1 MNSKKLCSLGILDI
15 NINLFLYESQMM
27 DIDLKLDSYNSIDD
41 LQNLFEKLNSTLI
54 SQKNKN
60 TNEKEEEKSFHYF
73 NYENIIKL
81 DSDNCLIN
89 SLLYIN
95 KAYKNKTFIEFII
108 PDKIEFNDKNIFLK
122 NFLDEILTKN
132 YLFIVENDKIKNNFS
147 KVNFVIKIVDDIYDK
162 IKLTKKFEIIGNS
175 GISFEK
181 SVYSSEDNEDFEKLF
196 LNQFNY
202 NFNRID
208 YFLIDLK
215 QIRKILM
222 KEENIHIFLLKIIK
236 AFPKLKIIL
245 IIDENII
252 KENFSKEEIIYIK
265 KYLELCDIIFSFKN
279 NINNFLRFYYSSIKR
294 EITDKNPSKIFF
306 WLNNN
311 NFNLNNIDLI
321 TKDYNK
327 FRKNIP
333 RISLILDEFNLVH
346 IYEQDIIN
354 KNISFN
360 KFYRLSITQ
369 DEITEEK
376 NNYMI
381 SNADKLYHI
390 FIGGFLSRFLYNK
403 LYDIC
408 FEAGNL
414 LLKKALKILS
424 KNEMDK
430 EHDLFNVKVKNNGYK
445 IIEKMKND
453 IKKENNFV
461 LDCTNKEKSK
471 QKEYNILTDNNC
483 LGFLTSKY
491 FFKNNRE
498 PTLMDKVD
506 KILKSRKNKT
516 TLNSPTNI
524 EKCNLIMKEK
534 NISNKKS
541 MKRLL
546 PYIVNN
552 DIKNYQKA
560 KANLKPNNI
569 INLKTIPYLSHSK
582 HTNLN
587 MIKKSSHTN
596 NILKHCINNINKS
609 ENYNQFLFKVYL
621 PDINF
626 QDYIK
631 KITYK

>member
-41 LQNLFEKLNSTLI
+41 LPNLFEKLNSTLI

-60 TNEKEEEKSFHYF
+60 MNEKEEEKSFHYF

-175 GISFEK
+175 GISSEK

-222 KEENIHIFLLKIIK
+222 KEENIHTFLLKIIK

-252 KENFSKEEIIYIK
+252 KENSSKEEIIYIK

-321 TKDYNK
+321 IKDYNK

-333 RISLILDEFNLVH
+333 RISIILDEFNLVH

-424 KNEMDK
+424 KNEMDI

-552 DIKNYQKA
+552 LC
-560 KANLKPNNI
+560 NLI
-569 INLKTIPYLSHSK
+569 KTIK
-582 HTNLN
+582 
-587 MIKKSSHTN
+587 
-596 NILKHCINNINKS
+596 
-609 ENYNQFLFKVYL
+609 
-621 PDINF
+621 
-626 QDYIK
+626 
-631 KITYK
+631 

>member
-27 DIDLKLDSYNSIDD
+27 DIDLKIDSYNSIDD
-41 LQNLFEKLNSTLI
+41 LPYLFEKLNSTLI

-60 TNEKEEEKSFHYF
+60 MNEKEEEKSFHYF

-175 GISFEK
+175 GISSEK

-321 TKDYNK
+321 IKDYNK

-333 RISLILDEFNLVH
+333 RISIILDEFNLVH

-424 KNEMDK
+424 KNEMDI

-631 KITYK
+631 KNNL

>member
-175 GISFEK
+175 GISSEK

-222 KEENIHIFLLKIIK
+222 KEENIHTFLLKIIK

-252 KENFSKEEIIYIK
+252 KENSSKEEIIYIK

-321 TKDYNK
+321 IKDYNK

-333 RISLILDEFNLVH
+333 RISIILDEFNLVH

-424 KNEMDK
+424 KNEIDI

-631 KITYK
+631 KNNL

>member
-41 LQNLFEKLNSTLI
+41 LPNLFEKLNSTLI

-60 TNEKEEEKSFHYF
+60 MNEKEEEKSFHYF

-147 KVNFVIKIVDDIYDK
+147 KVNFVIKIVDDIHDK

-175 GISFEK
+175 GISSEK

-222 KEENIHIFLLKIIK
+222 KEENIHTFLLKIIK

-252 KENFSKEEIIYIK
+252 KENSSKEEIIYIK

-381 SNADKLYHI
+381 SNADKLYHL

-424 KNEMDK
+424 KNEMDI

-524 EKCNLIMKEK
+524 QKCNLIMKEK
-534 NISNKKS
+534 NISNKKR

-631 KITYK
+631 KNNL

>member
-41 LQNLFEKLNSTLI
+41 LPNLFEKLNSTLI

-60 TNEKEEEKSFHYF
+60 MNEKEEEKSFHYF

-147 KVNFVIKIVDDIYDK
+147 KVNFVIKIVDDIHDK

-175 GISFEK
+175 GISSEK

-222 KEENIHIFLLKIIK
+222 KEENIHTFLLKIIK

-381 SNADKLYHI
+381 SNADKLYHL

-424 KNEMDK
+424 KNEMDI

-524 EKCNLIMKEK
+524 QKCNLIMKEK
-534 NISNKKS
+534 NISNKKR

-631 KITYK
+631 KNNL

>member
-15 NINLFLYESQMM
+15 NINLFLYESQML

-222 KEENIHIFLLKIIK
+222 KEENIHTFLLKIIK

-582 HTNLN
+582 HTYLN

-631 KITYK
+631 KNNL

>member
-41 LQNLFEKLNSTLI
+41 LPNLFEKLNSTLI

-60 TNEKEEEKSFHYF
+60 MNEKEEEKSFHYF

-175 GISFEK
+175 GISSEK

-222 KEENIHIFLLKIIK
+222 KEENIHTFLLKIIK

-252 KENFSKEEIIYIK
+252 KENSSKEEIIYIK

-279 NINNFLRFYYSSIKR
+279 NIDNFLRFYYSSIKR

-321 TKDYNK
+321 IKDYNK

-333 RISLILDEFNLVH
+333 RISIILDEFNLVH

-424 KNEMDK
+424 KNEMDI

-631 KITYK
+631 KNNL

>member
-41 LQNLFEKLNSTLI
+41 LPNLFEKLNSTLI

-60 TNEKEEEKSFHYF
+60 MNEKEEEKSFHYF

-175 GISFEK
+175 GISSEK

-222 KEENIHIFLLKIIK
+222 KEENIHTFLLKIIK

-252 KENFSKEEIIYIK
+252 KENSSKEEIFYIK

-321 TKDYNK
+321 IKDYNK

-333 RISLILDEFNLVH
+333 RISIILDEFNLVH

-369 DEITEEK
+369 DEVTEEK

-424 KNEMDK
+424 KNEMDI

-524 EKCNLIMKEK
+524 GACNLIMKEK
-534 NISNKKS
+534 NISNKKR

-546 PYIVNN
+546 PYIANN

-626 QDYIK
+626 QDYI
-631 KITYK
+631 

>member
-60 TNEKEEEKSFHYF
+60 MNEKEEEKSFHYF

-132 YLFIVENDKIKNNFS
+132 YLFIVESDKIKNNFS

-222 KEENIHIFLLKIIK
+222 KEENIHTFLLKIIK

-252 KENFSKEEIIYIK
+252 KENSSKEEIIYIK

-279 NINNFLRFYYSSIKR
+279 NIDNFLRFYYSSIKR

-321 TKDYNK
+321 IKDYNK

-333 RISLILDEFNLVH
+333 RISIILDEFNLVH

-424 KNEMDK
+424 KNEMDI

-534 NISNKKS
+534 NISNKKR

-631 KITYK
+631 KNNL

>member
-60 TNEKEEEKSFHYF
+60 MNEKEEEKSFHYF

-175 GISFEK
+175 GISSEK

-424 KNEMDK
+424 KNEMDI

-524 EKCNLIMKEK
+524 QKCNLIMKEK
-534 NISNKKS
+534 NISNKKR

-631 KITYK
+631 KNNL

>member
-41 LQNLFEKLNSTLI
+41 LPNLFEKLNSTLI

-147 KVNFVIKIVDDIYDK
+147 KVNFVIKIVDDIHDK

-175 GISFEK
+175 GISSEK
-181 SVYSSEDNEDFEKLF
+181 SVYSFEDNEDFEKLF

-222 KEENIHIFLLKIIK
+222 KEENIHTFLLKIIK

-252 KENFSKEEIIYIK
+252 KENSSKEEIIYIK

-321 TKDYNK
+321 IKDYNK

-424 KNEMDK
+424 KNEIDI

-546 PYIVNN
+546 PFIVNN

-631 KITYK
+631 KNNL

>member
-27 DIDLKLDSYNSIDD
+27 DIDLKIDSYNSIDD
-41 LQNLFEKLNSTLI
+41 LPYLFEKLNSTLI

-147 KVNFVIKIVDDIYDK
+147 KVNFVIKIVDDIHDK

-175 GISFEK
+175 GISSEK

-222 KEENIHIFLLKIIK
+222 KEENIHTFLLKIIK

-279 NINNFLRFYYSSIKR
+279 NIDNFLRFYYSSIKR

-321 TKDYNK
+321 IKDYNK

-333 RISLILDEFNLVH
+333 RISIILDEFNLVH

-424 KNEMDK
+424 KNEMDI

-631 KITYK
+631 KNNL

>member
-41 LQNLFEKLNSTLI
+41 LPNLFEKLNSTLI

-60 TNEKEEEKSFHYF
+60 MNEKEEEKSFHYF

-147 KVNFVIKIVDDIYDK
+147 KVNFVIKIVDDIHDK

-175 GISFEK
+175 GISSEK

-252 KENFSKEEIIYIK
+252 KENSSKEEIIYIK

-376 NNYMI
+376 NTYMI

-424 KNEMDK
+424 KNEIDI

-498 PTLMDKVD
+498 P
-506 KILKSRKNKT
+506 
-516 TLNSPTNI
+516 
-524 EKCNLIMKEK
+524 
-534 NISNKKS
+534 
-541 MKRLL
+541 
-546 PYIVNN
+546 
-552 DIKNYQKA
+552 IKNYQKA

-587 MIKKSSHTN
+587 MIKKSSYTN

-631 KITYK
+631 KNNL

>member
-41 LQNLFEKLNSTLI
+41 LPNLFEKLNSTLI

-60 TNEKEEEKSFHYF
+60 MNEKEEEKSFHYF

-175 GISFEK
+175 GISSEK

-222 KEENIHIFLLKIIK
+222 KEENIHTFLLKIIK

-321 TKDYNK
+321 IKDYNK

-424 KNEMDK
+424 KNEMDI
-430 EHDLFNVKVKNNGYK
+430 EQDLFNVKVKNNGYK

-534 NISNKKS
+534 NISNKKR

-596 NILKHCINNINKS
+596 NMLKHCINNINKS

-631 KITYK
+631 KNNL

>member
-60 TNEKEEEKSFHYF
+60 MNEKEEEKSFHYF

-162 IKLTKKFEIIGNS
+162 IKITKKFEIIGNS
-175 GISFEK
+175 GISSEK

-252 KENFSKEEIIYIK
+252 KENSSKEEIIYIK

-321 TKDYNK
+321 IKDYNK

-333 RISLILDEFNLVH
+333 RISIILDEFNLVH

-424 KNEMDK
+424 KNEMDI

-631 KITYK
+631 KNNL

>member
-41 LQNLFEKLNSTLI
+41 LPNLFEKLNSTLI

-60 TNEKEEEKSFHYF
+60 MNEKEEEKSFHYF

-147 KVNFVIKIVDDIYDK
+147 KVNFVIKIVDDIHDK

-175 GISFEK
+175 GISSEK

-381 SNADKLYHI
+381 SNADKLYHL

-424 KNEMDK
+424 KNEMDI

-524 EKCNLIMKEK
+524 QKCNLIMKEK

-631 KITYK
+631 KNNL

>member
-60 TNEKEEEKSFHYF
+60 MNEKEEEKSFHYF

-175 GISFEK
+175 GISSEK

-222 KEENIHIFLLKIIK
+222 KEENIHTFLLKIIK

-321 TKDYNK
+321 IKDYNK

-424 KNEMDK
+424 KNEMDI

-546 PYIVNN
+546 PFIVNN

-631 KITYK
+631 KNNL

>member
-60 TNEKEEEKSFHYF
+60 MNEKEEEKSFHYF

-175 GISFEK
+175 GISSEK

-222 KEENIHIFLLKIIK
+222 KEENIHTFLLKIIK

-279 NINNFLRFYYSSIKR
+279 NIDNFLRFYYSSIKR

-321 TKDYNK
+321 IKDYNK

-333 RISLILDEFNLVH
+333 RISIILDEFNLVH

-424 KNEMDK
+424 KNEMDI

-631 KITYK
+631 KNNL

>member
-1 MNSKKLCSLGILDI
+1 MTTKRLCSLGILDI
-15 NINLFLYESQMM
+15 NINLFLYESQML

-175 GISFEK
+175 GISSEK

-222 KEENIHIFLLKIIK
+222 KEENIHI
-236 AFPKLKIIL
+236 L

-252 KENFSKEEIIYIK
+252 KENSSKEEIIYIK

-333 RISLILDEFNLVH
+333 RISIILDEFNFVH

-354 KNISFN
+354 KNITFN

-424 KNEMDK
+424 KNEIDI

-631 KITYK
+631 KNNL

>member
-15 NINLFLYESQMM
+15 NINLFLYETQLI
-27 DIDLKLDSYNSIDD
+27 DIDLKLESYNTIDD
-41 LQNLFEKLNSTLI
+41 LPKLFEKLNSNLK

-60 TNEKEEEKSFHYF
+60 INEKEEEKAIHYF
-73 NYENIIKL
+73 NYEDIIKL

-108 PDKIEFNDKNIFLK
+108 PDKIEFNKKNLFLK

-132 YLFIVENDKIKNNFS
+132 YLFIVETDKIKNNFS
-147 KVNFVIKIVDDIYDK
+147 KVNFFIKIVDDIYDK
-162 IKLTKKFEIIGNS
+162 IKLTKKIEIIGSSEITYNKS
-175 GISFEK
+175 IS
-181 SVYSSEDNEDFEKLF
+181 SSEDNEDFEKIF

-202 NFNRID
+202 NFNKID

-215 QIRKILM
+215 QIRKILI
-222 KEENIHIFLLKIIK
+222 KDANIYIFLLKIIK
-236 AFPKLKIIL
+236 AFSKLKIIL

-252 KENFSKEEIIYIK
+252 KDDSSKEEITFIK

-279 NINNFLRFYYSSIKR
+279 NLNNFLRFYYTTIKR

-306 WLNNN
+306 LLNNN
-311 NFNLNNIDLI
+311 DNSTQNKIDLI
-321 TKDYNK
+321 TKDYK
-327 FRKNIP
+327 KYRKNIP
-333 RISLILDEFNLVH
+333 RISIILDGFDYVQ
-346 IYEQDIIN
+346 IYEQDMVN
-354 KNISFN
+354 KSLTFN
-360 KFYRLSITQ
+360 KFFRSFITQ

-376 NNYMI
+376 SNYMI

-390 FIGGFLSRFLYNK
+390 FIGGFLSRIVYNK
-403 LYDIC
+403 LFDIC

-414 LLKKALKILS
+414 LLKKALKILPR
-424 KNEMDK
+424 NELDI
-430 EHDLFNVKVKNNGYK
+430 EHNLFNVKVKSNGYK
-445 IIEKMKND
+445 VLEKMKND
-453 IKKENNFV
+453 IKKENNFI
-461 LDCTNKEKSK
+461 LDCTNIEKSK
-471 QKEYNILTDNNC
+471 QKEYNILTDSNC

-491 FFKNNRE
+491 FFQNYEK
-498 PTLMDKVD
+498 PTLMNKVN
-506 KILKSRKNKT
+506 KILKSRRNKT
-516 TLNSPTNI
+516 TINSPMNDI
-524 EKCNLIMKEK
+524 KCNLIPKEK
-534 NISNKKS
+534 NNSNKKS

-552 DIKNYQKA
+552 DIKNYKKA
-560 KANLKPNNI
+560 KANLKSHNI
-569 INLKTIPYLSHSK
+569 INLKTIPYLSHSR

-587 MIKKSSHTN
+587 IIKKSSHTN

-609 ENYNQFLFKVYL
+609 ENYNQFLFKMYL

-631 KITYK
+631 RNNL

>member
-15 NINLFLYESQMM
+15 NINLFLYESQML

-175 GISFEK
+175 GISSEK

-222 KEENIHIFLLKIIK
+222 KEENIHTFLLKIIK

-252 KENFSKEEIIYIK
+252 KENSSKEEIIYIK

-321 TKDYNK
+321 IKDYNK

-333 RISLILDEFNLVH
+333 RISIILDEFNLVH

-424 KNEMDK
+424 KNEIDI

-631 KITYK
+631 KNNL

>member
-60 TNEKEEEKSFHYF
+60 MNEKEEEKSFHYF

-175 GISFEK
+175 GISSEK

-222 KEENIHIFLLKIIK
+222 KEENIHTFLLKIIK

-252 KENFSKEEIIYIK
+252 KENSSKEEIIYIK

-424 KNEMDK
+424 KNEMDI

-631 KITYK
+631 KNNL

>member
-60 TNEKEEEKSFHYF
+60 MNEKEEEKSFHYF

-147 KVNFVIKIVDDIYDK
+147 KVNFVIKIVDDIHDK

-175 GISFEK
+175 GISSEK

-424 KNEMDK
+424 KNEMDI
-430 EHDLFNVKVKNNGYK
+430 EQDLFNVKVKNNGYK

-534 NISNKKS
+534 NISNKKR

-631 KITYK
+631 KNNL

>member
-175 GISFEK
+175 GISSEK

-222 KEENIHIFLLKIIK
+222 KEENIHTFLLKIIK

-245 IIDENII
+245 IIDESII
-252 KENFSKEEIIYIK
+252 KENSSIEEIIYIK

-321 TKDYNK
+321 IKDYNK

-333 RISLILDEFNLVH
+333 RISIILDEFNLVH

-424 KNEMDK
+424 KNEMDI

-631 KITYK
+631 KNNL

>member
-41 LQNLFEKLNSTLI
+41 LPNLFEKLNSTLI

-60 TNEKEEEKSFHYF
+60 MNEKEEEKSFHYF

-175 GISFEK
+175 GISSEK

-376 NNYMI
+376 NNLI
-381 SNADKLYHI
+381 LILCSKL
-390 FIGGFLSRFLYNK
+390 
-403 LYDIC
+403 
-408 FEAGNL
+408 
-414 LLKKALKILS
+414 
-424 KNEMDK
+424 
-430 EHDLFNVKVKNNGYK
+430 
-445 IIEKMKND
+445 
-453 IKKENNFV
+453 
-461 LDCTNKEKSK
+461 
-471 QKEYNILTDNNC
+471 KEY
-483 LGFLTSKY
+483 
-491 FFKNNRE
+491 
-498 PTLMDKVD
+498 
-506 KILKSRKNKT
+506 
-516 TLNSPTNI
+516 
-524 EKCNLIMKEK
+524 
-534 NISNKKS
+534 
-541 MKRLL
+541 
-546 PYIVNN
+546 
-552 DIKNYQKA
+552 
-560 KANLKPNNI
+560 
-569 INLKTIPYLSHSK
+569 
-582 HTNLN
+582 
-587 MIKKSSHTN
+587 
-596 NILKHCINNINKS
+596 
-609 ENYNQFLFKVYL
+609 YN
-621 PDINF
+621 
-626 QDYIK
+626 
-631 KITYK
+631 

>member
-1 MNSKKLCSLGILDI
+1 MKII
-15 NINLFLYESQMM
+15 FNINLFLYESQMM

-60 TNEKEEEKSFHYF
+60 MNEKEEEKSFHYF

-122 NFLDEILTKN
+122 NFLDEIVTKN
-132 YLFIVENDKIKNNFS
+132 YLFIVESDKIKNNFS

-222 KEENIHIFLLKIIK
+222 KEENIHTFLLKIIK

-252 KENFSKEEIIYIK
+252 KENSSKEEIIYIK

-279 NINNFLRFYYSSIKR
+279 NIDNFLRFYYSSIKR

-321 TKDYNK
+321 IKDYNK

-333 RISLILDEFNLVH
+333 RISIILDEFNLVH

-424 KNEMDK
+424 KNEMDI

-534 NISNKKS
+534 NISNKKR

-631 KITYK
+631 KNNL

>member
-60 TNEKEEEKSFHYF
+60 MNEKEEEKSFHYF

-122 NFLDEILTKN
+122 NFLDEIVTKN
-132 YLFIVENDKIKNNFS
+132 YLFIVESDKIKNNFS

-175 GISFEK
+175 GISSEK

-222 KEENIHIFLLKIIK
+222 KEENIHTFLLKIIK
-236 AFPKLKIIL
+236 DFPKLKIIL

-252 KENFSKEEIIYIK
+252 KENSSKEEIIYIK

-279 NINNFLRFYYSSIKR
+279 NIDNFLRFYYSSIKR

-321 TKDYNK
+321 IKDYNK

-333 RISLILDEFNLVH
+333 RISIILDEFNLVH

-424 KNEMDK
+424 KNEMDI

-534 NISNKKS
+534 NISNKKR

-631 KITYK
+631 KNNL

>member
-41 LQNLFEKLNSTLI
+41 LPNLFEKLNSTLI

-60 TNEKEEEKSFHYF
+60 MNEKEEEKSFHYF

-147 KVNFVIKIVDDIYDK
+147 KVNFVIKIVDDIHDK

-175 GISFEK
+175 GISSEK

-222 KEENIHIFLLKIIK
+222 KEENIHTFLLKIIK

-252 KENFSKEEIIYIK
+252 KENSSKEEIIYIK

-333 RISLILDEFNLVH
+333 RISIILDEFNLVH

-424 KNEMDK
+424 KNEMDI

-534 NISNKKS
+534 NISNKKR

-631 KITYK
+631 KNNL

>member
-41 LQNLFEKLNSTLI
+41 LPNLFEKLNSTLI

-175 GISFEK
+175 GISSEK

-424 KNEMDK
+424 KNEMDI

-534 NISNKKS
+534 NISNKKR

-631 KITYK
+631 KNNL

>member
-41 LQNLFEKLNSTLI
+41 LPNLFEKLNSTLI

-175 GISFEK
+175 GISSEK

-222 KEENIHIFLLKIIK
+222 KEENIHTFLLKIIK

-321 TKDYNK
+321 IKDYNK

-424 KNEMDK
+424 KNEIDI

-534 NISNKKS
+534 NISNKKR

-569 INLKTIPYLSHSK
+569 INLKT
-582 HTNLN
+582 T
-587 MIKKSSHTN
+587 
-596 NILKHCINNINKS
+596 
-609 ENYNQFLFKVYL
+609 ENQH
-621 PDINF
+621 
-626 QDYIK
+626 
-631 KITYK
+631 

>member
-41 LQNLFEKLNSTLI
+41 LPNLFEKLNSTLI

-60 TNEKEEEKSFHYF
+60 MNEKEEEKSFHYF

-147 KVNFVIKIVDDIYDK
+147 KVNFVIKIVDDIHDK

-175 GISFEK
+175 GISSEK

-333 RISLILDEFNLVH
+333 RISIILDEFNLVH

-424 KNEMDK
+424 KNEMDI

-631 KITYK
+631 KNNL

>member
-41 LQNLFEKLNSTLI
+41 LPNLFEKLNSTLI

-60 TNEKEEEKSFHYF
+60 MNEKEEEKSFHYF

-147 KVNFVIKIVDDIYDK
+147 KVNFVIKIVDDIHDK

-175 GISFEK
+175 GISSEK

-222 KEENIHIFLLKIIK
+222 KEENIHTFLLKIIK

-252 KENFSKEEIIYIK
+252 KENSSKEEIIYIK

-321 TKDYNK
+321 IKDYNK

-333 RISLILDEFNLVH
+333 RISIILDEFNLVH

-424 KNEMDK
+424 KNEMDI

-631 KITYK
+631 KNNL

>member
-60 TNEKEEEKSFHYF
+60 MNEKEEEKSFHYF

-175 GISFEK
+175 GISSEK

-222 KEENIHIFLLKIIK
+222 KEENIHTFLLKIIK

-252 KENFSKEEIIYIK
+252 KENSSKEEIIYIK

-321 TKDYNK
+321 IKDYNK

-333 RISLILDEFNLVH
+333 RISIILDEFNLVH

-424 KNEMDK
+424 KNEMDI

-631 KITYK
+631 KNNL

>member
-41 LQNLFEKLNSTLI
+41 LPNLFEKLNSTLI

-60 TNEKEEEKSFHYF
+60 MNEKEEEKSFHYF

-175 GISFEK
+175 GISSEK

-424 KNEMDK
+424 KNEIDI

-631 KITYK
+631 KNNL

>member
-175 GISFEK
+175 GISSEK

-222 KEENIHIFLLKIIK
+222 KEENIHTFLLKIIK

-321 TKDYNK
+321 IKDYNK

-424 KNEMDK
+424 KNEVDI

-534 NISNKKS
+534 NISNKKR

-631 KITYK
+631 KNNL

>member
-41 LQNLFEKLNSTLI
+41 LPNLFEKLNSTLI

-60 TNEKEEEKSFHYF
+60 MNEKEEEKSFHYF

-147 KVNFVIKIVDDIYDK
+147 KVNFVIKIVDDIHDK

-175 GISFEK
+175 GISSEK

-222 KEENIHIFLLKIIK
+222 KEENIHTFLLKIIK

-252 KENFSKEEIIYIK
+252 KENSSKEEIIYIK

-333 RISLILDEFNLVH
+333 RISIILDEFNLVH

-424 KNEMDK
+424 KNEIDI

-631 KITYK
+631 KNNL

>member
-175 GISFEK
+175 GISSEK

-424 KNEMDK
+424 KNKMDI

-534 NISNKKS
+534 IISNKKS

-631 KITYK
+631 KNNL

>member
-175 GISFEK
+175 GISSEK

-222 KEENIHIFLLKIIK
+222 KEENIHTFLLKIIK

-252 KENFSKEEIIYIK
+252 KENSSKEEIIYIK

-321 TKDYNK
+321 IKDYNK

-333 RISLILDEFNLVH
+333 RISIILDEFNLVH

-424 KNEMDK
+424 KNEMDI

-534 NISNKKS
+534 NISNKKR

-631 KITYK
+631 KNNL

>member
-41 LQNLFEKLNSTLI
+41 LPNLFEKLNSTLI

-60 TNEKEEEKSFHYF
+60 MNEKEEEKSFHYF

-147 KVNFVIKIVDDIYDK
+147 KVNFVIKIVDDIHDK

-175 GISFEK
+175 GISSEK

-222 KEENIHIFLLKIIK
+222 KEENIHTFLLKIIK

-252 KENFSKEEIIYIK
+252 KENSSKEEIIYIK

-321 TKDYNK
+321 IKDYNK

-333 RISLILDEFNLVH
+333 RISIILDEFNLVH

-424 KNEMDK
+424 KNEMDI

-541 MKRLL
+541 IKRLL

-621 PDINF
+621 PDLNF

-631 KITYK
+631 KNNL